1 MPSPFKGYRI
11 VTQLYPLPPTIFN
24 LVMDAFIQHW
34 VMVVVEIEAGTE
46 GLGSLVQYL
55 VAYLYADNIL
65 VASTQTE
72 RFQRSFDLLMDIF
85 DWLYECTKDS

>member
-34 VMVVVEIEAGTE
+34 VMVVAPTGADAE
-46 GLGSLVQYL
+46 GLGETVQ
-55 VAYLYADNIL
+55 
-65 VASTQTE
+65 
-72 RFQRSFDLLMDIF
+72 
-85 DWLYECTKDS
+85 